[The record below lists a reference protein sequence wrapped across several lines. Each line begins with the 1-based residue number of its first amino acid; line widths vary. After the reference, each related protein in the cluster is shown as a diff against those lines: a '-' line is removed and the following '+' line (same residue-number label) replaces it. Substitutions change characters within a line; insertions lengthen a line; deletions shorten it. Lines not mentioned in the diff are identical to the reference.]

1 MTTTAERLE
10 AQGWELVD
18 PDLFSRDAT
27 DMELTSAEQL
37 RALADPFRLRLF
49 GGVSRQPGSAKELA
63 GRFDVPT
70 TRLYH
75 HLDLL
80 EEHGFIEVVATRRS
94 GARTERCYGA
104 PSRRSIRP
112 GPDLVD
118 AEDRSELGDLLRTI
132 AEVVGATLA
141 ERVRTRPAG
150 GVPTGEDGGEDM
162 VAWSNVRLT
171 QQQREDFAAE
181 FADLT
186 ERIAAASMENKDE
199 AGSDAEPT
207 TVFVVLVPDP
217 LSGD

>member
-1 MTTTAERLE
+1 MTATGERLQ
-10 AQGWELVD
+10 ANGWELVD
-18 PDLFSRDAT
+18 PELFEREPT
-27 DMELTSAEQL
+27 EMELTSAEQL

-49 GGVSRQPGSAKELA
+49 GAVSRQPGSAKELA
-63 GRFDVPT
+63 ARFDVPT

-80 EEHGFIEVVATRRS
+80 EEHGFIQIVATRRS

-104 PSRRSIRP
+104 PSRRAIRP

-118 AEDRSELGDLLRTI
+118 ADDRSELSAFLQSL
-132 AEVVGATLA
+132 AEIVGATLA

-150 GVPTGEDGGEDM
+150 GPQIGTDGGQEI

-171 QQQREDFAAE
+171 REQREEFSAE
-181 FADLT
+181 LGDVT
-186 ERIAAASMENKDE
+186 ERIVAASVAN
-199 AGSDAEPT
+199 SDAELDEAEST

-217 LSGD
+217 MSTD